1 LDALQGIGRAD
12 VVERIARLLLDAPN
26 SYGHPLRVAD
36 AGNAPQQ
43 IRAADGAKAYRLY
56 LQQGTPSAR
65 RLHYWQLAD
74 GHIELANVGVHDA
87 ISIR

>member
-1 LDALQGIGRAD
+1 MTCPLADFPRMLDAHC
-12 VVERIARLLLDAPN
+12 RILLIVGML
-26 SYGHPLRVAD
+26 
-36 AGNAPQQ
+36 

-74 GHIELANVGVHDA
+74 GRIELANVGFHDV